1 MDATGAAPRYTAPM
15 ETPIITAILAAG
27 WARKPRRCPR
37 AVHKRE
43 GGGGLKNRSDNYV
56 AQGAKKRAGAAVG
69 NRHAA
74 RGKAER
80 VDRHARLDALVQ
92 QVSDL
97 AGIVN
102 IAATIARL
110 ERHRLEELWRGCI
123 AGRES
128 TGTVHAN

>member
-1 MDATGAAPRYTAPM
+1 M
-15 ETPIITAILAAG
+15 ETPIITAAL
-27 WARKPRRCPR
+27 ARKPRRCPHAIHQR
-37 AVHKRE
+37 R
-43 GGGGLKNRSDNYV
+43 GGGGPKNRFDNYV
-56 AQGAKKRAGAAVG
+56 AEGPKKRAGAAVG

-110 ERHRLEELWRGCI
+110 ERQRLEELWRGCI
-123 AGRES
+123 AGQECTPCAAGERA
-128 TGTVHAN
+128 VHAD